1 MIEFRKVINGLE
13 TIARYHEDD
22 VASIFMPLLERL
34 AVMQRRK
41 NGRILVML
49 AAPPG
54 AGKSTL
60 ADFLQELAAGR
71 VEGMDK
77 ANKAG
82 WTNKVDMPPIQVIG
96 MDGFHRRQEFL
107 VSHTVVRDGVEIPMV
122 RIKGAPETFDLEHF
136 QAAVQR
142 VAVGETCGWPVY
154 DRMLH
159 NPVEDAL
166 TVDGEIVLLEG
177 NYLLFDDVGWR
188 DLRKWADYTIF
199 LSADEQVL
207 RERLIGRRMKT
218 GVDREASE
226 AFVDFSD
233 MANVRA
239 CLAKRL
245 PADLN
250 LEVQGE
256 RIIEIRKDRT
266 SHGIL

>member
-34 AVMQRRK
+34 AVMQQRK

-60 ADFLQELAAGR
+60 ADFLQELAADRIDEFG
-71 VEGMDK
+71 DI
-77 ANKAG
+77 
-82 WTNKVDMPPIQVIG
+82 PPIQVIG

-142 VAVGETCGWPVY
+142 VAAGETCGWPVY

-188 DLRKWADYTIF
+188 DLRKCADYTIF

-256 RIIEIRKDRT
+256 RIIEVR
-266 SHGIL
+266 S